1 MEHTHIILLR
11 GVMPTG
17 KNKVPMAR
25 LREITLE
32 AGYGRVQTW
41 IQSGNLLLE
50 SEKDKEETAEHIRR
64 LIRERIGPDLAV
76 IIRSPEEI
84 LRALREC
91 PFQTGFLPE
100 RVFYAFPQSPLTR
113 EAIAGLQALVFDGEE
128 DLRFGPGCLY
138 LYIPGSAAR
147 TRLNNALLERIS
159 KTAFTTRNLNTLS
172 RLVQLCGAVGE
183 PTDSDQSVI
192 ALRAARNRGVIDS
205 QQNG

>member
-1 MEHTHIILLR
+1 MKHTRIILLR

-25 LREITLE
+25 LREITTA
-32 AGYGRVQTW
+32 AGYSKVQTW

-50 SEKDKEETAEHIRR
+50 SETGKEETAEHIRR
-64 LIRERIGPDLAV
+64 LIKEWIGPDLAV

-100 RVFYAFPQSPLTR
+100 RVFYAFPQSPLTE
-113 EAIAGLQALVFDGEE
+113 EAILKLQALVFDGQEE
-128 DLRFGPGCLY
+128 LRFGSGCLY

-147 TRLNNALLERIS
+147 TRLNNALLERIG

-172 RLVQLCGAVGE
+172 RLVQMSGAG
-183 PTDSDQSVI
+183 
-192 ALRAARNRGVIDS
+192 G
-205 QQNG
+205 

>member
-1 MEHTHIILLR
+1 MKHTHIILLR

-84 LRALREC
+84 MCALRES

-100 RVFYAFPQSPLTR
+100 RVFYAFPQSQLTT

-172 RLVQLCGAVGE
+172 RLIQLCGEGGD
-183 PTDSDQSVI
+183 PSDG
-192 ALRAARNRGVIDS
+192 NH
-205 QQNG
+205 

>member
-17 KNKVPMAR
+17 KNKVPMAQ

-113 EAIAGLQALVFDGEE
+113 EAIAGLRALVFDGEE

-138 LYIPGSAAR
+138 LYIPGNAAR

-172 RLVQLCGAVGE
+172 RLVQLCGEGGE
-183 PTDSDQSVI
+183 PSDSNQ
-192 ALRAARNRGVIDS
+192 
-205 QQNG
+205 

>member
-1 MEHTHIILLR
+1 MKHTHIILLR

-76 IIRSPEEI
+76 IIRSPQDI
-84 LRALREC
+84 LRALRES

-100 RVFYAFPQSPLTR
+100 RVFYAFPQTPLTE
-113 EAIAGLQALVFDGEE
+113 EAIAGLQALEFMEGEE
-128 DLRFGPGCLY
+128 LRLGPGCLY

-172 RLVQLCGAVGE
+172 RLVQMSGEGGE
-183 PTDSDQSVI
+183 PPESKV
-192 ALRAARNRGVIDS
+192 
-205 QQNG
+205 

>member
-1 MEHTHIILLR
+1 MKHTHIILLR

-17 KNKVPMAR
+17 KNKVPIAR
-25 LREITLE
+25 LREIALE

-50 SEKDKEETAEHIRR
+50 SGKDQDETAEHIRR

-100 RVFYAFPQSPLTR
+100 RVFYAFPQTPLTE
-113 EAIAGLQALVFDGEE
+113 EAIAGLQALECMEGEE
-128 DLRFGPGCLY
+128 MRLGPGCLY
-138 LYIPGSAAR
+138 LYIPGNAAR
-147 TRLNNALLERIS
+147 TRLNNALLERTG

-172 RLVQLCGAVGE
+172 RLVQMSGEGGE
-183 PTDSDQSVI
+183 PPESKV
-192 ALRAARNRGVIDS
+192 
-205 QQNG
+205 

>member
-100 RVFYAFPQSPLTR
+100 RVFYAFPQSPLSG
-113 EAIAGLQALVFDGEE
+113 EAALKLQALAFEEGEE
-128 DLRFGPGCLY
+128 LRLGPGCLY
-138 LYIPGSAAR
+138 LYIPGNAAR

-172 RLVQLCGAVGE
+172 RLVQLCGEGGE
-183 PTDSDQSVI
+183 PSDSNQ
-192 ALRAARNRGVIDS
+192 
-205 QQNG
+205 

>member
-1 MEHTHIILLR
+1 MKHTHIILLR

-25 LREITLE
+25 LREIALE

-100 RVFYAFPQSPLTR
+100 RVFYAFPQSPLSG
-113 EAIAGLQALVFDGEE
+113 EAALKLQALAFEEGEE
-128 DLRFGPGCLY
+128 LRLGPGCLY
-138 LYIPGSAAR
+138 LYIPGNAAR

-172 RLVQLCGAVGE
+172 RLVQLCDAGRK
-183 PTDSDQSVI
+183 PSDSNQSEI
-192 ALRAARNRGVIDS
+192 ALRAARNRGIIDS

>member
-1 MEHTHIILLR
+1 MKHTHIILLR

-25 LREITLE
+25 LREIALE

-100 RVFYAFPQSPLTR
+100 RVFYAFPQSPLSG
-113 EAIAGLQALVFDGEE
+113 EAALKLQALAFEEGEE
-128 DLRFGPGCLY
+128 LCLGPGCLY
-138 LYIPGSAAR
+138 LYIPGNAAR

-172 RLVQLCGAVGE
+172 RLVQLCGEGGE
-183 PTDSDQSVI
+183 PSESDQSGI
-192 ALRAARNRGVIDS
+192 ALRAARNRGIIDS
-205 QQNG
+205 EQNG

>member
-1 MEHTHIILLR
+1 MKHTHIILLR

-17 KNKVPMAR
+17 KNKVPMAQ

-50 SEKDKEETAEHIRR
+50 SEKDREETAEHIRR

-84 LRALREC
+84 MRALREC

-100 RVFYAFPQSPLTR
+100 RVFYAFPQSPLTG
-113 EAIAGLQALVFDGEE
+113 EATLNLQALVFDEKE
-128 DLRFGPGCLY
+128 DLRMAPAACTCISPAAPPAPG
-138 LYIPGSAAR
+138 
-147 TRLNNALLERIS
+147 
-159 KTAFTTRNLNTLS
+159 
-172 RLVQLCGAVGE
+172 
-183 PTDSDQSVI
+183 
-192 ALRAARNRGVIDS
+192 
-205 QQNG
+205 